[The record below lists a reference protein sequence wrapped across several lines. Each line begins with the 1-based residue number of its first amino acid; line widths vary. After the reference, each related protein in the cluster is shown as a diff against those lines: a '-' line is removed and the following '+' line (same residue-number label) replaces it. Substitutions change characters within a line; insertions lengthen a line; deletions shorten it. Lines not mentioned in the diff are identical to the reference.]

1 MKFKGNIQMGK
12 GGWNAS
18 WNADYL
24 HIANGRI
31 EEITWEIEGRI
42 LDLKHQTRMLRTN
55 QIRRG
60 IECWLTSEAY
70 YRPDDKS

>member
-1 MKFKGNIQMGK
+1 MGK

-55 QIRRG
+55 LQDKDNRKAGQRNGCLAG
-60 IECWLTSEAY
+60 IFWFPLG
-70 YRPDDKS
+70 